1 MTPTRLP
8 SAAGIVLAAGL
19 SRRMGSPKPLLR
31 LAGVPAVVRAARSF
45 TEIGVVPVVVLGH
58 SADDVAAVVRGEGV
72 QTIVNQDYHRGM
84 WSSVTCGLR
93 ALGDDRSW
101 DWLAVLPADCALV
114 RPETIGAVVRTA
126 QSQAAEAGCEVV
138 HPVYGG
144 ARGHPPLLSR
154 RVVAAALRSD
164 PPGGLRQVLAEWDER
179 ALEVPVGDPCVGLD
193 MDDAEQYARSDG
205 LAGREAVPDDGE
217 CLRLQARHAMP
228 ERVRR
233 HCAAVM
239 RVADALATALTGAGL
254 YLDRRLLRSAALLH
268 DLARGGGA
276 DDHAAAGAGLIDAA
290 GYPRVAAVAARHM
303 DVTHP
308 LPALPG
314 EAEVLY
320 LADKLVLGGDVVT
333 LDHRLAVTAA
343 RFSREP
349 AAAAAAHRRLRAA
362 MELARSVE
370 ALAETSLAGIVSGG
384 TPRSS
389 SNRCRGV
396 L

>member
-19 SRRMGSPKPLLR
+19 SRRMGSPKPLLP

-58 SADDVAAVVRGEGV
+58 RADDVAAVLRGEGV
-72 QTIVNQDYHRGM
+72 RTIVNQDYHRGM

-93 ALGDDRSW
+93 VFGRERSW

-114 RPETIGAVVRTA
+114 RPETIGAIVRVA
-126 QSQAAEAGCEVV
+126 QSQAGEAGCEVV
-138 HPVYGG
+138 HPVYRGV
-144 ARGHPPLLSR
+144 RGHPPLLSR
-154 RVVAAALRSD
+154 RVVAAALRSN

-179 ALEVPVGDPCVGLD
+179 ALEVPVGDRCVGLD
-193 MDDAEQYARSDG
+193 MDDAEQYERSNG
-205 LAGREAVPDDGE
+205 LARREAVPDDGE

-233 HCAAVM
+233 HCDAVT
-239 RVADALATALTGAGL
+239 RVADALATALRGAGL

-268 DLARGGGA
+268 DLARGDGA

-290 GYPRVAAVAARHM
+290 GYPRVAAVVVRHM
-303 DVTHP
+303 DPALP
-308 LPALPG
+308 LPELPG
-314 EAEVLY
+314 EADVLY
-320 LADKLVLGGDVVT
+320 LADKLVLGVGAVS
-333 LDHRLAVTAA
+333 LEHRLVESVERFRRDPDAVAAA
-343 RFSREP
+343 RRRL
-349 AAAAAAHRRLRAA
+349 AAAVS
-362 MELARSVE
+362 LARSVE
-370 ALAETSLAGIVSGG
+370 ALVGSPIGDIIGRCDG
-384 TPRSS
+384 RRTPSDMQPA
-389 SNRCRGV
+389 